1 MPQSMLNT
9 AGRDATEIAA
19 VFWWMTGG
27 AVLIWVGVTVLIL
40 YASAQSRRTQVAE
53 GSAHRL
59 IVIAGV
65 VTPAV
70 VLTVLLIWG
79 LQPLARGQAVLAE
92 AGEDLLIEVE
102 GEQWWWRVRY
112 ISPDGAHIETANEL
126 RLPRDARIRVRL
138 SSDNVIHSFW
148 IPSLAGKVDMIPG
161 RTTQLM
167 LEPTRTGTFRGVCA
181 EYCGTS
187 HAAMAFVVQV
197 LPADE
202 FDAWLKAQA
211 APARTTEAQTFGQQA
226 FAAHGCAACHSV
238 RGTPALGRIGP
249 DLTHLGSRLSLAA
262 GALSNDASSL
272 ARWIRD
278 PQRIKP
284 DALMPAY
291 GMLGEEQLQALVSY
305 VGGLR

>member
-40 YASAQSRRTQVAE
+40 YASAQSRRTRVAE

-112 ISPDGAHIETANEL
+112 ISPDGTHTETANEL
-126 RLPRDARIRVRL
+126 RLPRDARVRVRL

-161 RTTQLM
+161 RITQLM

-211 APARTTEAQTFGQQA
+211 APARTMEAQLSGEQA
-226 FAAHGCAACHSV
+226 FTAHGCAACHSV

-249 DLTHLGSRLSLAA
+249 DLTHVGSRLSLAA
-262 GALSNDASSL
+262 GALPNDASSL

-278 PQRIKP
+278 PQHIKP

-291 GMLGEEQLQALVSY
+291 GMLADDQLQALVSY
-305 VGGLR
+305 LGGLR